1 MLVLSAGPAST
12 DSLQP
17 LAAGVDDEP
26 PPEPRGPDAPPVL
39 SRYDP
44 SVEQWRS
51 QIWQG
56 MPDSLKS
63 RPDAATLL
71 DKTLHAVQGESSGD
85 PGATGDGGIA
95 HGLFQSHYVGAGATP
110 EAQIADAW
118 RLVQGDIAGGGTGF
132 GDWGEGRS
140 YQGQPFGAFGRT
152 PYGAG
157 DPLAQ
162 HLSTGQTSSFIPGP
176 SIAPQP
182 FSPYVPQP
190 DPFATTGAE
199 QQMQYNAPQQDVTPY
214 QPYVGSDLQQHLST
228 GGPRLLDVTNPSDY
242 TTLQEQVEGATAP
255 PQEGY
260 TYDPNVM
267 QSRANS
273 VLGPSDNPL
282 GTPLGAVQSLY
293 NRVNPDIPV
302 VGPAI
307 RNYVRPAVG
316 AIADIGVNGPAGAV
330 SQASQLVGG
339 PALPTG
345 ESIIR
350 GGIRRATGFVG
361 SQLATDVQQATGL
374 GPRGVNLPSASSVA
388 SAPLTGGA
396 LDTALLALPEIDKL
410 LASIGQTR
418 VAARL
423 AESGLGQTD
432 VGQAI
437 AGRYYRPSAEEFL
450 PGRQAFI
457 EGQRAGPGTPKLP
470 EGVPPEAAPGP
481 APGPTDV
488 GRPARPGM
496 QFQPVG
502 GGAPTPAE
510 EAAQGAGRALPAG
523 GPEALPRGG
532 VAPTA
537 TTGPTDITGTGAGT
551 TVAMPQ
557 PPEPQGPKRLVGAP
571 PDVVDV
577 PSYNRM
583 LDRVK
588 ELAQRPTGAE
598 NRFWYEISGQYL
610 NDMSRGDPAVAEKL
624 ARLVAISSVQMRV
637 ADQGSVILKGI
648 AQHLNGEPI
657 TAHMYGATNN
667 KIMAALNMTND
678 EWDKTVVNWIKP
690 TASENNQK
698 LGNFYL
704 DHLDEIDPLRA
715 LKLRAAAGVE
725 QSATIDR
732 WMMRAFGFPSTG
744 RTTQQYKFVAD
755 GIVNIAKQLGWTPK
769 QVQAAIW
776 VNQIIEQGRK
786 VGDAATNYRDALTK
800 HQVQLYNELLPGPSN
815 PRYETVFPRLQETT
829 LEQQGSYAKSVAD
842 ALLNEQ
848 KHDEIAVS
856 LGMMTDPVTG
866 QPLVGPG
873 VGGESG
879 GMVEPSQVQRANI
892 YAAARGQALGADDVV
907 WMRPFPTKA
916 KGLHNAMDVQIGRDM
931 TPSEQLRL
939 SSILPD
945 GVILQRMDGGAWI
958 TKPPT
963 EADFAARR
971 DGVTKHPEAT
981 AENAAFQQTVKDA
994 VNQVFTKDPVR
1005 VASFSADGRQVHVA
1019 DYLGRDGPL
1028 ERPEVRSAISAVV
1041 ERVDAADAAFAGESP
1056 NRAQAASPSGQTP
1069 STGTTTSAPR
1079 AGLSPTE
1086 NATPPLTIT
1095 ASPSG
1100 TAPQPTTTNA
1110 PTPVTTTTQQPAPA
1124 PGTLPPIGDSG
1135 IKDALARKEEA
1146 TLTPGQVFGP
1156 EGSIQR
1162 KVAGAINPSVDL
1174 PRSVHVANQARTAV
1188 QATLRTE
1195 FSRAE
1200 MPALKNVAE
1209 VFDAEKPTYTGP
1221 ATNPLKNHYADYLEY
1236 PSEYDASPKLEAAKA
1251 AWDATGVKV
1260 LSKARGD
1267 YGVDI
1272 ELLHPG
1278 QDPKASYVPHM
1289 QARDDLEKAVEST
1302 SKSLSSKQGI
1312 AKERG
1317 YPTLRERMLRNP
1329 DWKPE
1334 LDPAVLADLHA
1345 SSLASMAANNTF
1357 KAGVGGKT
1365 LTEVMEEQH
1374 PGLDKARQAAQGK
1387 ISGAK
1392 QSIARAEAAAKT
1404 AGVTQEALDREI
1416 AGVRR
1421 RQGAAAGRMQD
1432 VEDQLPELTAMRNE
1446 VAELQARARAI
1457 ARLTARAQ
1465 TLNTAATAGG
1475 EAARSALEAE
1485 AKRNAGLFEDAH
1497 DATLRRI
1504 APDVLLSNKLSPVER
1519 TKLREVW
1526 SRLKA
1531 MDDLASRA
1539 GNQGAAAARAGA
1551 AETRGNAAVQKLM
1564 DDVAEIAQ
1572 EAVGSTN
1579 PADVDHAI
1587 TGLEG
1592 RIRRLEDQLLARASG
1607 AAESQRAL
1615 RGVEGS
1621 LHNASEVQRIRQAA
1635 QEAKAAIGQARLPA
1649 LQTTVE
1655 NARGRYRTAAIEG
1668 YELNRSTYR
1677 YHEPVV
1683 NRAIDSVLKPATFH
1697 NAFIDAALKAG
1708 NLLRAYGLGPDFS
1721 PWTIQ
1726 GGLGALSHPEVL
1738 ITNAANFV
1746 KIFNSDEAYQKL
1758 LDRDSSLVS
1767 RYEFARGSPL
1777 GSASEDVMKATYGPK
1792 LGLGN
1797 RPIKRFNDALERV
1810 VDWGSLK
1817 AFENDSKILQSG
1829 PNGLSQNKADAESES
1844 ANSKLIPRIN
1854 NAAQGRSPQRVSV
1867 EGALPTSRSFTVQP
1881 FALAK
1886 DFVSGA
1892 AKLTRGAAGKIPGVG
1907 PGPELS
1913 GREDL
1918 AIIRGIALL
1927 GSLMTISITS
1937 ALLSAEANKKDPV
1950 QAVKE
1955 VMDPSSGKFF
1965 NLILG
1970 NQGSI
1975 GLGGPMRSAFL
1986 GVWRTMTQGPQG
1998 GINYARSRLEP
2009 VLGAGVDVV
2018 SNTDFRGNPVRT
2030 GSPWNQLYQTA
2041 VHIAQGAN
2049 LLGGGISQGYGESGV
2064 QGAAEQAVSGL
2075 GGVNYQERSQ
2085 YEKRD
2090 LIARQG
2096 LMVKVKQADGS
2107 EKEQLMKANSYQSA
2121 SPLLKDAINKMNV
2134 TDLNDYRKASDTV
2147 HQPSK
2152 AEVTREEGL
2161 FNKGQNDQAL
2171 RDVYQREGE
2180 RNRALAT
2187 SLENQ
2192 FASQFAGFDKSKFD
2206 NAVEGYYALSQA
2218 KENQIPEGELGAG
2231 GIDFD
2236 KVASAQKDYLASLPA
2251 DQRQWVSEALQ
2262 VAEAN
2267 KTPLHQEYDK
2277 YIDAKKQAG
2286 YFVTHIDPVTKRPTG
2301 ITPQQRQAL
2310 DIAHPELDVAS
2321 WRFGSVGGKAG
2332 SALNSTKAVQMALQT
2347 PDAQNK
2353 EITFQGLSRAI
2364 NQSSGSLQ
2372 MWKDSQDVMNW
2383 YLNELPNGKDAQ
2395 NEAQRLARTT
2405 GDKEYQKSLADMDP
2419 KYRTRITD
2427 NLHTAARKDP
2437 EVDAYLYEWGGAE
2450 TLNSQAAADKANG
2463 FYSKYNLEALKAPK
2477 KAA

>member
-1 MLVLSAGPAST
+1 VLVLSAGPAST

-44 SVEQWRS
+44 SVEQWRQ

-85 PGATGDGGIA
+85 PGAVGDNGVA
-95 HGLFQSHYVGAGATP
+95 HGLFQSHYVGAGASP
-110 EAQIADAW
+110 QAQIADAW
-118 RLVQGDIAGGGTGF
+118 RLVQGDIQQGGTGF

-190 DPFATTGAE
+190 DPFADVTTGAEGQMQAPAAPPSYDPSANDYGPGNPYSSGAALSNFNPGSSSAVTTPYTWGMGQPDDLQPSGVSPLSGPAIGREDIPLRTEGTLRGALLGQPQQGTPPANVQPLQDPRTSQDMSGPVAGSFDYAPSAPRVGPSIPVRPLGGPPGLLVPGNIDLSNRPRVRNADGSISTVRSIGIEEDGHEVLIPTVSDDGRILTNAQAIALYHATGRHLGIFASQAQADAYAQQLHEQEAAKLDQASATTGAE
-199 QQMQYNAPQQDVTPY
+199 QQMQTAQPQQDTTPY

-242 TTLQEQVEGATAP
+242 QTLQEQVEGATAP

-267 QSRANS
+267 QSRANA

-282 GTPLGAVQSLY
+282 GTALGPVQSLY
-293 NRVNPDIPV
+293 NRANPNIPV

-307 RNYVRPAVG
+307 RNYVRPAIG
-316 AIADIGVNGPAGAV
+316 AIADIGVNGAGGVV
-330 SQASQLVGG
+330 SQASQALGG

-345 ESIIR
+345 ESLIR
-350 GGIRRATGFVG
+350 GGIRRATGLIG

-374 GPRGVNLPSASSVA
+374 GPRGINLPSVSSVA
-388 SAPLTGGA
+388 SAPLTGRA
-396 LDTALLALPEIDKL
+396 LDTALLLYGPGREALERAALSGLPE
-410 LASIGQTR
+410 
-418 VAARL
+418 
-423 AESGLGQTD
+423 E
-432 VGQAI
+432 
-437 AGRYYRPSAEEFL
+437 L
-450 PGRQAFI
+450 PRAPQAFSQYARSDRDAAMQAAAVAERQGI
-457 EGQRAGPGTPKLP
+457 PRAVET
-470 EGVPPEAAPGP
+470 AAGAEPR
-481 APGPTDV
+481 PGPTDV

-496 QFQPVG
+496 TMQPVG

-523 GPEALPRGG
+523 GGTSALPSRGEVLPYDATVPQSTVRGEPTDHVFSEGALAAAASRNRLNEVTPPSVPNIPVGSWRAEAVHDDGSIDLAQLQRFPLDDPRLQFTESGPDFQKSQAVVDKYASWIKDGSMPPPVKGVEVLNDDGTLNHIAVTDGQHRALALKQALGDKASIDVWVAKSDPGNPAQPLMLRSGATGIPTAPQEAAGG
-532 VAPTA
+532 V
-537 TTGPTDITGTGAGT
+537 
-551 TVAMPQ
+551 PQ
-557 PPEPQGPKRLVGAP
+557 PPAP
-571 PDVVDV
+571 
-577 PSYNRM
+577 S
-583 LDRVK
+583 
-588 ELAQRPTGAE
+588 A
-598 NRFWYEISGQYL
+598 
-610 NDMSRGDPAVAEKL
+610 PAGVT
-624 ARLVAISSVQMRV
+624 SSVQ
-637 ADQGSVILKGI
+637 Q
-648 AQHLNGEPI
+648 
-657 TAHMYGATNN
+657 
-667 KIMAALNMTND
+667 
-678 EWDKTVVNWIKP
+678 P
-690 TASENNQK
+690 TPQPPTPAS
-698 LGNFYL
+698 GG
-704 DHLDEIDPLRA
+704 PG
-715 LKLRAAAGVE
+715 AAG
-725 QSATIDR
+725 
-732 WMMRAFGFPSTG
+732 GG
-744 RTTQQYKFVAD
+744 
-755 GIVNIAKQLGWTPK
+755 
-769 QVQAAIW
+769 AA
-776 VNQIIEQGRK
+776 G
-786 VGDAATNYRDALTK
+786 GGA
-800 HQVQLYNELLPGPSN
+800 
-815 PRYETVFPRLQETT
+815 
-829 LEQQGSYAKSVAD
+829 
-842 ALLNEQ
+842 
-848 KHDEIAVS
+848 
-856 LGMMTDPVTG
+856 G
-866 QPLVGPG
+866 QP
-873 VGGESG
+873 
-879 GMVEPSQVQRANI
+879 
-892 YAAARGQALGADDVV
+892 
-907 WMRPFPTKA
+907 
-916 KGLHNAMDVQIGRDM
+916 
-931 TPSEQLRL
+931 
-939 SSILPD
+939 
-945 GVILQRMDGGAWI
+945 
-958 TKPPT
+958 PP
-963 EADFAARR
+963 A
-971 DGVTKHPEAT
+971 
-981 AENAAFQQTVKDA
+981 
-994 VNQVFTKDPVR
+994 
-1005 VASFSADGRQVHVA
+1005 
-1019 DYLGRDGPL
+1019 
-1028 ERPEVRSAISAVV
+1028 
-1041 ERVDAADAAFAGESP
+1041 
-1056 NRAQAASPSGQTP
+1056 
-1069 STGTTTSAPR
+1069 
-1079 AGLSPTE
+1079 
-1086 NATPPLTIT
+1086 
-1095 ASPSG
+1095 
-1100 TAPQPTTTNA
+1100 
-1110 PTPVTTTTQQPAPA
+1110 APA
-1124 PGTLPPIGDSG
+1124 PGTLPPLGDSG
-1135 IKDALARKEEA
+1135 IQDALARKEEA

-1260 LSKARGD
+1260 LSKARGE

-1457 ARLTARAQ
+1457 ARLTAKAGS
-1465 TLNTAATAGG
+1465 LNTAATAGG
-1475 EAARSALEAE
+1475 EAARTALEAE
-1485 AKRNAGLFEDAH
+1485 AKRIAGLFEGAH
-1497 DATLRRI
+1497 DASLRRI

-1531 MDDLASRA
+1531 MDDLAARA

-1551 AETRGNAAVQKLM
+1551 TETRGNAQVQKLM

-1587 TGLEG
+1587 TGLDG

-1621 LHNASEVQRIRQAA
+1621 LHNASEAQRIRQAA

-1655 NARGRYRTAAIEG
+1655 NARARYRTAAIEG
-1668 YELNRSTYR
+1668 YELNRNTYR

-1683 NRAIDSVLKPATFH
+1683 NRAINSVLKTGFD
-1697 NAFIDAALKAG
+1697 NAFIDTALKAG
-1708 NLLRAYGLGPDFS
+1708 NLMRAVGLGPDFS
-1721 PWTIQ
+1721 PLTIQ
-1726 GGLGALSHPEVL
+1726 GLLGALSHPDVL
-1738 ITNAANFV
+1738 VKNAANFV
-1746 KIFNSDEAYQKL
+1746 KIFNSDEALQRL
-1758 LDRDSSLVS
+1758 FDPALVR
-1767 RYEFARGSPL
+1767 RYEFASGRPL
-1777 GSASEDVMKATYGPK
+1777 GSASEDLLKSTVGPQI
-1792 LGLGN
+1792 GLGN
-1797 RPIKRFNDALERV
+1797 RPVKRFNDALERV
-1810 VDWGSLK
+1810 LDYGSLR
-1817 AFENDSKILQSG
+1817 AFEADSKILQSG
-1829 PNGLSQNKADAESES
+1829 RNGLPQNVADHEAES
-1844 ANSKLIPRIN
+1844 ALSKVVPRIN
-1854 NAAQGRSPQRVSV
+1854 NAAQGRSAQRVSL

-1886 DFVSGA
+1886 DFASGA
-1892 AKLTRGAAGKIPGVG
+1892 AKLTRGAAGKIPGVS

-1937 ALLSAEANKKDPV
+1937 ALLSAEANKKDPIS
-1950 QAVKE
+1950 AVKE
-1955 VMDPSSGKFF
+1955 VMDPSSGKFM

-1970 NQGSI
+1970 SAGSI

-1998 GINYARSRLEP
+1998 GINYARNRLEP
-2009 VLGAGVDVV
+2009 VLGAGVDVLT
-2018 SNTDFRGNPVRT
+2018 NTDFRGNPVRT
-2030 GSPWNQLYQTA
+2030 GSPWNQMLQSA

-2049 LLGGGISQGYGESGV
+2049 LLGGGITQGYGESGV
-2064 QGAAEQAVSGL
+2064 QGAAEQAASGL

-2096 LMVKVKQADGS
+2096 IQVKQPDGS
-2107 EKEQLMKANSYQSA
+2107 TKLMKADSYQSA
-2121 SPLLKDAINKMNV
+2121 SPALKDAINKMNV
-2134 TDLNDYRKASDTV
+2134 TDLSDYRKASDAS
-2147 HQPSK
+2147 HQTSK
-2152 AEVTREEGL
+2152 ATTAREEDL

-2171 RDVYQREGE
+2171 RDAYHDEGQRNLGIS
-2180 RNRALAT
+2180 AA
-2187 SLENQ
+2187 LENQ
-2192 FASQFAGFDKSKFD
+2192 FAAQFAGFDKSKFD
-2206 NAVEGYYALSQA
+2206 KAVEGYYALDKA
-2218 KENQIPEGELGAG
+2218 PENLIPEGAPTGAG
-2231 GIDFD
+2231 SIDFD
-2236 KVASAQKDYLASLPA
+2236 KVASAQKDYLANLPA

-2286 YFVTHIDPVTKRPTG
+2286 YFETHIDPVTKRPTG
-2301 ITPQQRQAL
+2301 ITPQERQAL
-2310 DIAHPELDVAS
+2310 DIAHPDLDVAS

-2332 SALNSTKAVQMALQT
+2332 SALNSTKAVQMALAT

-2353 EITFQGLSRAI
+2353 EITYAGLPRPV
-2364 NQSSGSLQ
+2364 NQSPDTIA
-2372 MWKDSQDVMNW
+2372 MWNYAKGPLDW
-2383 YLNELPNGKDAQ
+2383 YLTQLPNGQDAV
-2395 NEAQRLARTT
+2395 NEGKRLAVDKQ
-2405 GDKEYQKSLADMDP
+2405 DKEYLKPLDQMDTQH
-2419 KYRTRITD
+2419 RSTITG
-2427 NLHTAARKDP
+2427 NLHRAALKSDLGD
-2437 EVDAYLYEWGGAE
+2437 ELEAYLYAFGER
-2450 TLNSQAAADKANG
+2450 TSLTTQAAADKAG
-2463 FYSKYNLEALKAPK
+2463 EIIKKYHLDQVKAPMK

>member
-1 MLVLSAGPAST
+1 MYAGP
-12 DSLQP
+12 DGVLLQIDQ
-17 LAAGVDDEP
+17 AKN
-26 PPEPRGPDAPPVL
+26 R
-39 SRYDP
+39 
-44 SVEQWRS
+44 
-51 QIWQG
+51 
-56 MPDSLKS
+56 
-63 RPDAATLL
+63 
-71 DKTLHAVQGESSGD
+71 
-85 PGATGDGGIA
+85 
-95 HGLFQSHYVGAGATP
+95 
-110 EAQIADAW
+110 
-118 RLVQGDIAGGGTGF
+118 
-132 GDWGEGRS
+132 
-140 YQGQPFGAFGRT
+140 FGRIDDVPGT
-152 PYGAG
+152 ER
-157 DPLAQ
+157 PLD
-162 HLSTGQTSSFIPGP
+162 
-176 SIAPQP
+176 
-182 FSPYVPQP
+182 YV
-190 DPFATTGAE
+190 
-199 QQMQYNAPQQDVTPY
+199 Y
-214 QPYVGSDLQQHLST
+214 
-228 GGPRLLDVTNPSDY
+228 R
-242 TTLQEQVEGATAP
+242 
-255 PQEGY
+255 
-260 TYDPNVM
+260 
-267 QSRANS
+267 
-273 VLGPSDNPL
+273 
-282 GTPLGAVQSLY
+282 
-293 NRVNPDIPV
+293 
-302 VGPAI
+302 
-307 RNYVRPAVG
+307 
-316 AIADIGVNGPAGAV
+316 AV
-330 SQASQLVGG
+330 SEAELRD
-339 PALPTG
+339 
-345 ESIIR
+345 I
-350 GGIRRATGFVG
+350 
-361 SQLATDVQQATGL
+361 QATGRIKSNESMNVME
-374 GPRGVNLPSASSVA
+374 GEGTVAATYPAGFYLPSSQPGYYLKIRVDPGDGWHANQGDKYIKTQREIPLNRVVDVVKADITMPVRSNQGEAIPPTARDVA
-388 SAPLTGGA
+388 PTG
-396 LDTALLALPEIDKL
+396 
-410 LASIGQTR
+410 
-418 VAARL
+418 AA
-423 AESGLGQTD
+423 
-432 VGQAI
+432 
-437 AGRYYRPSAEEFL
+437 
-450 PGRQAFI
+450 
-457 EGQRAGPGTPKLP
+457 TP
-470 EGVPPEAAPGP
+470 
-481 APGPTDV
+481 
-488 GRPARPGM
+488 
-496 QFQPVG
+496 
-502 GGAPTPAE
+502 PTPATTV
-510 EAAQGAGRALPAG
+510 PAG
-523 GPEALPRGG
+523 
-532 VAPTA
+532 TA
-537 TTGPTDITGTGAGT
+537 A
-551 TVAMPQ
+551 
-557 PPEPQGPKRLVGAP
+557 
-571 PDVVDV
+571 
-577 PSYNRM
+577 
-583 LDRVK
+583 
-588 ELAQRPTGAE
+588 
-598 NRFWYEISGQYL
+598 
-610 NDMSRGDPAVAEKL
+610 
-624 ARLVAISSVQMRV
+624 
-637 ADQGSVILKGI
+637 
-648 AQHLNGEPI
+648 
-657 TAHMYGATNN
+657 
-667 KIMAALNMTND
+667 
-678 EWDKTVVNWIKP
+678 
-690 TASENNQK
+690 
-698 LGNFYL
+698 
-704 DHLDEIDPLRA
+704 
-715 LKLRAAAGVE
+715 
-725 QSATIDR
+725 
-732 WMMRAFGFPSTG
+732 
-744 RTTQQYKFVAD
+744 
-755 GIVNIAKQLGWTPK
+755 
-769 QVQAAIW
+769 
-776 VNQIIEQGRK
+776 
-786 VGDAATNYRDALTK
+786 
-800 HQVQLYNELLPGPSN
+800 
-815 PRYETVFPRLQETT
+815 
-829 LEQQGSYAKSVAD
+829 
-842 ALLNEQ
+842 
-848 KHDEIAVS
+848 
-856 LGMMTDPVTG
+856 
-866 QPLVGPG
+866 
-873 VGGESG
+873 
-879 GMVEPSQVQRANI
+879 
-892 YAAARGQALGADDVV
+892 
-907 WMRPFPTKA
+907 
-916 KGLHNAMDVQIGRDM
+916 
-931 TPSEQLRL
+931 
-939 SSILPD
+939 
-945 GVILQRMDGGAWI
+945 
-958 TKPPT
+958 
-963 EADFAARR
+963 
-971 DGVTKHPEAT
+971 
-981 AENAAFQQTVKDA
+981 
-994 VNQVFTKDPVR
+994 
-1005 VASFSADGRQVHVA
+1005 
-1019 DYLGRDGPL
+1019 
-1028 ERPEVRSAISAVV
+1028 
-1041 ERVDAADAAFAGESP
+1041 
-1056 NRAQAASPSGQTP
+1056 
-1069 STGTTTSAPR
+1069 
-1079 AGLSPTE
+1079 
-1086 NATPPLTIT
+1086 
-1095 ASPSG
+1095 
-1100 TAPQPTTTNA
+1100 QPTTTNA
-1110 PTPVTTTTQQPAPA
+1110 PTPVTTTTQQPQPPASGGSGAAGGGAAGGGAAKPPPAAPA
-1124 PGTLPPIGDSG
+1124 PTAGQLPPIGDSG

-1156 EGSIQR
+1156 EGNLR
-1162 KVAGAINPSVDL
+1162 RRVAGAINPSVDL

-1200 MPALKNVAE
+1200 MPAYKGLAE
-1209 VFDAEKPTYTGP
+1209 AFDAEKPKYTGP
-1221 ATNPLKNHYADYLEY
+1221 DKVLVNGKFVERPLKNTWVDYAEN
-1236 PSEYDASPKLEAAKA
+1236 PGMYDASPKLEAAKDAMQA
-1251 AWDATGVKV
+1251 AGTQA
-1260 LSKARGD
+1260 LAKARGE

-1272 ELLHPG
+1272 DLLHPG
-1278 QDPKASYVPHM
+1278 QDPAAVYVPHM

-1317 YPTLRERMLRNP
+1317 YPTLSDRMARNP

-1404 AGVTQEALDREI
+1404 AGITQEALDREI

-1457 ARLTARAQ
+1457 ARLTAKAG

-1485 AKRNAGLFEDAH
+1485 AKRIAGLFEGAH
-1497 DATLRRI
+1497 DASLRRI

-1531 MDDLASRA
+1531 MDDLAARA

-1551 AETRGNAAVQKLM
+1551 AETRGNAQVQKLM

-1607 AAESQRAL
+1607 AAESQQAL

-1649 LQTTVE
+1649 LQATVE

-1708 NLLRAYGLGPDFS
+1708 NLLRAIGLGPDFS
-1721 PWTIQ
+1721 PLTIQ
-1726 GGLGALSHPEVL
+1726 GLLGALSHPDVMVQ
-1738 ITNAANFV
+1738 NAANFV
-1746 KIFNSDEAYQKL
+1746 KIFNSDEALQKL
-1758 LDRDSSLVS
+1758 LDPALVR
-1767 RYEFARGSPL
+1767 RYEFASGRPL
-1777 GSASEDVMKATYGPK
+1777 GSASEDLLKSTVGPK
-1792 LGLGN
+1792 LGPGN

-1810 VDWGSLK
+1810 LDYGSLK
-1817 AFENDSKILQSG
+1817 AFEADSKILQSG
-1829 PNGLSQNKADAESES
+1829 RNGLPQNVADAEAEN
-1844 ANSKLIPRIN
+1844 ALSKMIPRIN
-1854 NAAQGRSPQRVSV
+1854 NAAQGRSPQRVAV

-1892 AKLTRGAAGKIPGVG
+1892 AKLTRGAAGKIPGVS

-2030 GSPWNQLYQTA
+2030 GSPWNQMLQSA

-2096 LMVKVKQADGS
+2096 IQVKQPDGS
-2107 EKEQLMKANSYQSA
+2107 TKLMKANSYQSA

-2134 TDLNDYRKASDTV
+2134 TDLSDYRKASDTV
-2147 HQPSK
+2147 HQTSK
-2152 AEVTREEGL
+2152 AEVSREEDL

-2192 FASQFAGFDKSKFD
+2192 FASQFAGFDKSKYD

-2236 KVASAQKDYLASLPA
+2236 KVASAQKDYLANLPA

-2301 ITPQQRQAL
+2301 ITPQERQAL
-2310 DIAHPELDVAS
+2310 DIAHPDLDVAS

-2332 SALNSTKAVQMALQT
+2332 SALNSPGAVQMALGT

-2353 EITFQGLSRAI
+2353 EITYQGLPRPI
-2364 NQSSGSLQ
+2364 NQSPDTIA
-2372 MWKDSQDVMNW
+2372 MWKYAEDPLDW
-2383 YLNELPNGKDAQ
+2383 YLTQLPNGQDAV
-2395 NEAQRLARTT
+2395 NEGKRLADNKQ
-2405 GDKEYQKSLADMDP
+2405 DKEYLKPLDQMDP
-2419 KYRTRITD
+2419 QHRTTITD
-2427 NLHTAARKDP
+2427 NLHRAALKSSLGD
-2437 EVDAYLYEWGGAE
+2437 ELEAYLYAFGER
-2450 TLNSQAAADKANG
+2450 TSLTTQAAADKAAEIIK
-2463 FYSKYNLEALKAPK
+2463 KYKLDQVKAPMK